1 MSKLFEDAPKLQ
13 AEHQALHDMACII
26 AEKWKG
32 MLESSDC
39 NYSYQGI
46 KFLLEMFEAE
56 IASLDVLIER
66 HEEHIK
72 AYREEK
78 RLKKESEE

>member
-1 MSKLFEDAPKLQ
+1 MSKLFEDAPKLRE
-13 AEHQALHDMACII
+13 EHQALHDMACII

-32 MLESSDC
+32 TLESTDC
-39 NYSYQGI
+39 NYSYEGLRFQ
-46 KFLLEMFEAE
+46 LEMFEDD
-56 IASLDVLIER
+56 IAALNVLIER